1 MVGAPG
7 AGKTMLGK
15 CLRTILPPWSFE
27 EALETSRML
36 KAGGAS
42 LSRPTR
48 LRFPGGEGEENFVLL
63 TQF

>member
-1 MVGAPG
+1 
-7 AGKTMLGK
+7 MLGK

-36 KAGGAS
+36 KAGGAA
-42 LSRPTR
+42 LSRPTGV
-48 LRFPGGEGEENFVLL
+48 GGRREDFILL